1 VQFGKET
8 DLTDPVAGALPS
20 PQLIVA
26 VKLGGFEDPVLVKVA
41 GQTVAD
47 SVKCPARPSMTRPCT
62 VVGKRLRRKVVVN
75 PVPAALIT
83 EVWISVVVP
92 FPMSDPTGLSDP
104 RVLPPT

>member
-47 SVKCPARPSMTRPCT
+47 SVKCPAS
-62 VVGKRLRRKVVVN
+62 
-75 PVPAALIT
+75 PVFSLGFEGWAVCLT
-83 EVWISVVVP
+83 
-92 FPMSDPTGLSDP
+92 
-104 RVLPPT
+104 